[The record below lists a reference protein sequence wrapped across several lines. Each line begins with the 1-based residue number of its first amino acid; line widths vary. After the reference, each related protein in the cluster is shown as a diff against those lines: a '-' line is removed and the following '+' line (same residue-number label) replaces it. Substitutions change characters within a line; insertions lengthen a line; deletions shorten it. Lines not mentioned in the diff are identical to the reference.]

1 MRAEHRPAVDK
12 SRGAAGLRSVVAEK
26 AAGKHLVEQNLKFDL
41 EDGLCAEVAEVEQQL
56 LDDLLEPEAEAD
68 DDQEGDGVEQQG
80 GAGEAD
86 ADGDLGQGV
95 LGVEG
100 GRARCLVFRLGN
112 RPRGDRLHPTLA
124 EPIEADNVPTP
135 TTLAA
140 NFNCCLL
147 GIKQVYLPRV
157 STVINIFKQTFLY
170 DSLLFAE
177 SKSSHS

>member
-1 MRAEHRPAVDK
+1 M
-12 SRGAAGLRSVVAEK
+12 GVVAEK
-26 AAGKHLVEQNLKFDL
+26 AGGNHLVEQNLKFDL
-41 EDGLCAEVAEVEQQL
+41 KDGLCPEVAEVEQQL

-100 GRARCLVFRLGN
+100 GRARCLVVRLGN

-124 EPIEADNVPTP
+124 EPIEADVVPTP
-135 TTLAA
+135 TTLAE

-157 STVINIFKQTFLY
+157 STVINIF
-170 DSLLFAE
+170 
-177 SKSSHS
+177 

>member
-1 MRAEHRPAVDK
+1 M
-12 SRGAAGLRSVVAEK
+12 
-26 AAGKHLVEQNLKFDL
+26 

-124 EPIEADNVPTP
+124 EPIEADVVPTP

-157 STVINIFKQTFLY
+157 STVINIFNRHFFTTVSFSLIKIVPFLNEEVK
-170 DSLLFAE
+170 LE
-177 SKSSHS
+177 SKEHAVW

>member
-1 MRAEHRPAVDK
+1 MGSCGRES
-12 SRGAAGLRSVVAEK
+12 SREPPRGTESQIL
-26 AAGKHLVEQNLKFDL
+26 LLK
-41 EDGLCAEVAEVEQQL
+41 DGLCPEVAEVEQQL

-112 RPRGDRLHPTLA
+112 RSRGDRLHPTLA
-124 EPIEADNVPTP
+124 EPIEADVVPTP

-140 NFNCCLL
+140 NFVCFCLL
-147 GIKQVYLPRV
+147 GNKQVYLPRV
-157 STVINIFKQTFLY
+157 STVINIFKQTFL
-170 DSLLFAE
+170 
-177 SKSSHS
+177 